1 LCGLVGAVTGGGEG
15 REGSGSLSDSRSFL
29 SSACDFGGFMESKMA
44 ESGGEGRLELLGSI
58 FGELNWAERNGE
70 EVDE

>member
-1 LCGLVGAVTGGGEG
+1 
-15 REGSGSLSDSRSFL
+15 L